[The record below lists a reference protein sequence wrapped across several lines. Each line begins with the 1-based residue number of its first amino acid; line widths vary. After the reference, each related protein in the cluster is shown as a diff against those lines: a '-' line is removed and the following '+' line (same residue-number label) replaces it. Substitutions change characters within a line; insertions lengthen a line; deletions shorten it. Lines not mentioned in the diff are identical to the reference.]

1 MKKYISAPKVA
12 RLLDLPLWR
21 VYELCR
27 LRVLPHARL
36 RRQIRIDPERLK
48 AFMDAG
54 GAPLTPKS
62 NGSWRGTQRSDL
74 L

>member
-1 MKKYISAPKVA
+1 MNHYITAPKAA
-12 RLLDLPLWR
+12 RVLDLPLWR

-27 LRVLPHARL
+27 MNVLPHARL

-54 GAPLTPKS
+54 GAPLKEFQS
-62 NGSWRGTQRSDL
+62 NAASSCRGIPA
-74 L
+74 